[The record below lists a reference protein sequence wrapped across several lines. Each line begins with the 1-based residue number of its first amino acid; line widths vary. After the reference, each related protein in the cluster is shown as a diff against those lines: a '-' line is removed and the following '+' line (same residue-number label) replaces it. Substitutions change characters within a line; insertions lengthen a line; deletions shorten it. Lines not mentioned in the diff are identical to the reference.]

1 MTFLSSFWIW
11 RQNVPGEVIEA
22 ITCKVT
28 DAVLGAR
35 YAAPMTEF
43 PSTLKTWRAAR
54 RMSQLQL
61 AVEAEVSSRHI
72 SFLETGRAR
81 PSREMIGRLGDALQ
95 MPLDARNQMLL
106 TAGFAP
112 RYPQRRWE
120 ADEMAPIRDAVAHML
135 DTHAPYPGLAVDRL
149 WSVLR
154 MNAPARL
161 LYGPL
166 GLTEGGSMLDLL
178 MSDHLPGHIENWP
191 AVAHHAA
198 RRLRIESAAQ
208 GGVARLDA
216 VAEHLAQVPP
226 PSDRSLAPVVPT
238 ILRAGKMRLV
248 LFATIAQFGTPEDL
262 LLDDLKVELYFPA
275 DPESGAVLCALAQN
289 GG

>member
-1 MTFLSSFWIW
+1 MS
-11 RQNVPGEVIEA
+11 GEVIEA
-22 ITCKVT
+22 ITFQVT
-28 DAVLGAR
+28 DAVPGVR

-81 PSREMIGRLGDALQ
+81 PSREMVGRLGEALQ
-95 MPLDARNQMLL
+95 LPLDARNQMLV

-112 RYPQRRWE
+112 RYQQRRWQ
-120 ADEMAPIRDAVAHML
+120 ADEMAPVREAVAHML
-135 DTHAPYPGLAVDRL
+135 NNHAPYPGLAVDRL

-154 MNAPARL
+154 MNASARL

-166 GLTEGGSMLDLL
+166 GLTEGSSLLDLL
-178 MSDHLPGHIENWP
+178 VSDHLPDVIENWP
-191 AVAHHAA
+191 EVAHHAA

-216 VAEHLAQVPP
+216 VAEHLAQVPLP
-226 PSDRSLAPVVPT
+226 ADRSLAPVVPT
-238 ILRAGKMRLV
+238 ILRAGGMRLA

-275 DPESGAVLCALAQN
+275 DSESGEALRALAKVC
-289 GG
+289 G

>member
-1 MTFLSSFWIW
+1 
-11 RQNVPGEVIEA
+11 
-22 ITCKVT
+22 
-28 DAVLGAR
+28 
-35 YAAPMTEF
+35 MTEF

-95 MPLDARNQMLL
+95 MPLDARNQMLV

-112 RYPQRRWE
+112 RYPQRPWE
-120 ADEMAPIRDAVAHML
+120 ADDMAPIRAAVAHML
-135 DTHAPYPGLAVDRL
+135 DSHSPYPALALDRL
-149 WSVLR
+149 WTVLR
-154 MNAPARL
+154 MNAAAQL
-161 LYGPL
+161 LYGQL
-166 GLTEGGSMLDLL
+166 GLSEGGSLLDLL
-178 MSDHLPGHIENWP
+178 MSDHLPGLVENWP
-191 AVAHHAA
+191 EVARHAA
-198 RRLRIESAAQ
+198 LRLRIESASQ

-216 VAEHLAQVPP
+216 VADHLTQMPP
-226 PSDRSLAPVVPT
+226 PADHARAPVVPT
-238 ILRAGKMRLV
+238 ILRMGDMRLA

-275 DPESGAVLCALAQN
+275 DPESGELLRALARA